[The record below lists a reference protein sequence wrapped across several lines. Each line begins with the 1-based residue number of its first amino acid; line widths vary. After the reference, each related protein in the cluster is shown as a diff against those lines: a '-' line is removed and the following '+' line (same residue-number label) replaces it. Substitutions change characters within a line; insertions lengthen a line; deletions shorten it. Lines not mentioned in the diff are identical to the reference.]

1 MRTGKEAAILKREKE
16 LESEMNRSKRAKP
29 GHQILELNFKAKEE
43 ESLDTPTEKGT
54 QTYSKLFVHTYTQS
68 EEFDYPFNTPNI
80 QPPFDR
86 WKFQNDNVKVNF
98 YTGLPSTAW
107 KLKFDSILF

>member
-1 MRTGKEAAILKREKE
+1 MVLCLIVGCRNKSGWDL
-16 LESEMNRSKRAKP
+16 
-29 GHQILELNFKAKEE
+29 G
-43 ESLDTPTEKGT
+43 
-54 QTYSKLFVHTYTQS
+54 FVHTYTQS
-68 EEFDYPFNTPNI
+68 EEFNYPFNTPNI

-86 WKFQNDNVKVNF
+86 WEFQNDNVKVNF